1 MFLALSEAIR
11 QVRQE
16 GVSVRKTGVR
26 TAGANG
32 PQAVSLEVHPLQTA
46 GMEGRWL
53 LIFFENGQRSDDLPA
68 PQQAT
73 LGTLLMQ
80 TLRQQLGR
88 RIAAKG
94 ADPRD
99 DEIARLNAELG
110 AMRTQMRTMLEEHE
124 SAREELKSSEEELL
138 SSNEEF
144 QSTNEELETAKEELQ
159 SLNEELLTTNDEL
172 RYRNRE
178 LRTVHDEVTSAR
190 DYADAIIETMSEPL
204 LVLQP
209 DLRVTRANRAFYE
222 TFRTTADVTIGTLL
236 YTLGNGQWNI
246 PSLREL
252 LETILPQ
259 QAIVRDFPISHD
271 FPRIGPRTMRLN
283 AARVVVPAHELI
295 LMTIEDVTQHQLAVE
310 RLQAAD
316 RHKDEFLAML
326 GHELRN
332 PLAAVGNG
340 LEIWGR
346 ADVEKET
353 QDLARAAATRQLH
366 HEIGLVN
373 DLLDVSRVTRGII
386 KLSIAPVDLVQIVQ
400 QSVTVLH
407 AEVQGHQHELVLS
420 LPTQPIL
427 IDGDAMRL
435 EQVVTNLLSNAIKYT
450 RAGGRIRISLMAESG
465 EAVLTV
471 TDNGI
476 GMTADFLPNIFTI
489 FVQAECTLDRKSAGL
504 GLGLA
509 LVQQLVEMHHG
520 TVRASSEG
528 LGQGSVFVVRLPIS
542 NAQTLSSPKQDPA
555 EDASVSGAP
564 KNILVVDDNT
574 DAAESTAM
582 VLRLDGHDVKV
593 AIDGTSALQVA
604 ADSRPDVVL
613 LDIGLPD
620 MNGYEICHQ
629 LRTMPEC
636 AGTLLIALSGYAGEE
651 YRERARQAGFH
662 HYMVKPADLSELNR
676 IMTSSCVTPKGAD
689 KES

>member
-1 MFLALSEAIR
+1 MR
-11 QVRQE
+11 
-16 GVSVRKTGVR
+16 
-26 TAGANG
+26 
-32 PQAVSLEVHPLQTA
+32 
-46 GMEGRWL
+46 
-53 LIFFENGQRSDDLPA
+53 
-68 PQQAT
+68 
-73 LGTLLMQ
+73 Q
-80 TLRQQLGR
+80 TLRQRLGR
-88 RIAAKG
+88 RIAAQG

-222 TFRTTADVTIGTLL
+222 TFHTTADVTIGTLL
-236 YTLGNGQWNI
+236 YALGNGQWNI

-252 LETILPQ
+252 LENILPQ
-259 QAIVRDFPISHD
+259 QAVVRDFPISHD

-283 AARVVVPAHELI
+283 AARVIGPAHELI
-295 LMTIEDVTQHQLAVE
+295 LLTIEDITQHQLAVE
-310 RLQAAD
+310 RLEAAD

-346 ADVEKET
+346 PDVDSDT
-353 QDLARAAATRQLH
+353 QALARAAATRQLH

-386 KLSIAPVDLVQIVQ
+386 KLNIEPVDLVQIVQ

-407 AEVQGHQHELVLS
+407 AEVRGHQHELVLS
-420 LPTQPIL
+420 LPTHPVL

-450 RAGGRIRISLMAESG
+450 RPGGRIRISLSADSS

-476 GMTADFLPNIFTI
+476 GMTADFLPTIFTI
-489 FVQAECTLDRKSAGL
+489 FVQAERTLDRKSAGL

-509 LVQQLVEMHHG
+509 LVHQLVELHLG
-520 TVRASSEG
+520 TVRAFSDG

-542 NAQTLSSPKQDPA
+542 NAKAQSSPERDSTH
-555 EDASVSGAP
+555 DATVIAATS
-564 KNILVVDDNT
+564 KILVVDDNT

-582 VLRLDGHDVKV
+582 VLRLDGHEVKI
-593 AIDGTSALQVA
+593 AGDGASALQVA
-604 ADSRPDVVL
+604 AGFRPDIVL

-620 MNGYEICHQ
+620 MDGYQICRE
-629 LRTMPEC
+629 LRTTREC
-636 AGTLLIALSGYAGEE
+636 AGSLLIGLSGYAGEE
-651 YRERARQAGFH
+651 YRERARQAGFD
-662 HYMVKPADLSELNR
+662 HYMVKPATITDLNR
-676 IMTSSCVTPKGAD
+676 IMTSSRITQK
-689 KES
+689 